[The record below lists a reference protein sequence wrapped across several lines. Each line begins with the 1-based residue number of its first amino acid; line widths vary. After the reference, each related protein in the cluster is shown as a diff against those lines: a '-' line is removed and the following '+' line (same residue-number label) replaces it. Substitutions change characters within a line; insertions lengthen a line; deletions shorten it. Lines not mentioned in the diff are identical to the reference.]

1 MGFVGAPHLANL
13 KKKRFCERKTWQVEK
28 SEREEGGWPEGA
40 GLRDLPALTILQ
52 RVLTR
57 CSEEGV
63 IIFSKGFLM
72 YH

>member
-1 MGFVGAPHLANL
+1 MGAPHFANL
-13 KKKRFCERKTWQVEK
+13 KKKRFCEQKTCQVEK
-28 SEREEGGWPEGA
+28 SEGEEGGWTEGA
-40 GLRDLPALTILQ
+40 GLRALPALTTLQ

-63 IIFSKGFLM
+63 IIFSKGFLT